1 MGHGKKE
8 IGSTVFSASN
18 TGTWFGCG
26 YKTPMELYEQYNG
39 KPREEPSEEAK
50 KSMAFGTFFED
61 SVARWYAEKN
71 GVKLRRCGD
80 TAYWSD
86 DMPYFICHPD
96 RLVIGKDAEGQRI
109 ALEIKCVAPFAEGW
123 GPEGTEEIPDV
134 YYFQVQSYYAC
145 CVPCDLV
152 KVVCMRGN
160 RIYIY
165 DILRDDDVVAEIRR
179 RVAKAYADFSAGIAP
194 EPQSFEEASRFY
206 SSRVNK
212 DAEGVGANDK
222 VLDLYNKLVESHKAS
237 EGAKAEEE
245 IYKTKLMELLGDSPA
260 FLSTENGK
268 VKKICYWSSTNR
280 TSFDTDAL
288 QKDHPEI
295 NLEDYKRVSQS
306 TSFRISYPRES
317 K

>member
-26 YKTPMELYEQYNG
+26 YKTPMELFEQYNG

-50 KSMAFGTFFED
+50 KSMAFGTFFEE
-61 SVARWYAEKN
+61 SVARWYAEQN
-71 GVKLRRCGD
+71 GVKLRRCGE

-179 RVAKAYADFSAGIAP
+179 RVAKAYEDFSAGIAP

-212 DAEGVGANDK
+212 DAEGVGANDEI
-222 VLDLYNKLVESHKAS
+222 LGLYDRLIKIHYEEGKL
-237 EGAKAEEE
+237 KAEE
-245 IYKTKLMELLGDSPA
+245 DSIKKSMVTALDEAPA
-260 FLSTENGK
+260 FLSTEDGK
-268 VKKICYWSSTNR
+268 VKRIAWWTSVSR
-280 TSFDTDAL
+280 TSLDTDAL

-295 NLEDYKRVSQS
+295 NLENYKRVSQS
-306 TSFRISYPRES
+306 NTFRISYPRES

>member
-26 YKTPMELYEQYNG
+26 YKTPMELFEQYNG

-145 CVPCDLV
+145 NVPCDLV

-212 DAEGVGANDK
+212 DAEGVGANDEI
-222 VLDLYNKLVESHKAS
+222 LGLYDRLIKIHYEEGKL
-237 EGAKAEEE
+237 KAEE
-245 IYKTKLMELLGDSPA
+245 DSIKKSMVTALDEAPA
-260 FLSTENGK
+260 FLSTEDGK
-268 VKKICYWSSTNR
+268 VKRIAWWTSVSR
-280 TSFDTDAL
+280 TSLDTDAL

-306 TSFRISYPRES
+306 SSFRISYPRES

>member
-26 YKTPMELYEQYNG
+26 YKTPMELYEQFNG